1 MKKPLI
7 ITGIIVSIL
16 ALATT
21 FAPGSAHAEPSKA
34 KPSTR
39 AAAPSALSATNT
51 YQRTVTVG
59 ARQGVAEHRFE
70 LQLPVGASLQA
81 LPSESGEAELVSEV
95 LVVDQDGNTIGVVDS
110 AWAQDAKGKALFTYF
125 RIDGNT
131 LVQSIDASDAS
142 NGHVTAVLMYA
153 GSAVDPDAGFID
165 SGAAAGEITT
175 SAVTFVTVP
184 SSYVYKPSLGSLH
197 DYCTASPDE
206 FPNPLGANANFRGPC
221 ARHDM
226 CYAGTTSAYTC
237 DVNLRENMRINCRHA
252 YAWYNPTRAVCYD
265 TANIYFA
272 AVVLHTGS

>member
-1 MKKPLI
+1 MKKHLI
-7 ITGIIVSIL
+7 ITGIVISTL
-16 ALATT
+16 ALAAT
-21 FAPGSAHAEPSKA
+21 FAAAPAYAAPSKA
-34 KPSTR
+34 KASSR
-39 AAAPSALSATNT
+39 AAAPTALSANNT

-59 ARQGVAEHRFE
+59 ASQGVAEHRFD
-70 LQLPVGASLQA
+70 LQLPAGASLQP
-81 LPSESGEAELVSEV
+81 LPSESGETELVSEI
-95 LVVDQDGNTIGVVDS
+95 LVVDQDGNTLGVVDS

-131 LVQSIDASDAS
+131 LVQSIDASGAS

-165 SGAAAGEITT
+165 SGADSGEIGI

-184 SSYVYKPSLGSLH
+184 WNYVYKPSLGSLH

-206 FPNPLGANANFRGPC
+206 FPNPFGANANFRGPC

-226 CYAGTTSAYTC
+226 CYAGSTSAWTC